1 MKYWINSNTMNNY
14 PSLSHIP
21 EETCIREAR
30 EETGYEVSII
40 NLLNKDKKKYIFL
53 VEELSN

>member
-1 MKYWINSNTMNNY
+1 MNNY